1 MVLPPTNEN
10 CIWCGR
16 RLVHRSLKVDCDDG
30 FGPRPRSDEHIIPQI
45 VFGKVITTDLCRC
58 CNSRFGETLDHAL
71 AMDQRFVEAA
81 QRIGISP
88 KDLWARFEGVQHS
101 PDGKPVKTVV
111 KDGVFRPQA
120 ELRSLDALAITS
132 TNGEVSDRDLPHLR
146 ARLITKVRAKP
157 LPLSDERIASE
168 VDALL
173 EQLRDS
179 PGVVHWNPVIGEG
192 FRSSPLD
199 SRVVVARETRP
210 WETDWCLAKIVYELT
225 RTVVSRDFQLY
236 FKEVIA
242 TVRTFLERRECSA
255 DGKKG
260 AGIFA
265 FTELPSAQAARCHTV
280 EGRLNSH
287 AFEWHLTFFG
297 TACWSYRIEVTPIR
311 APAGGQIIRIVNP
324 VGTDDANVAVETSHP
339 NRVS

>member
-1 MVLPPTNEN
+1 MVLPSTNEN

-16 RLVHRSLKVDCDDG
+16 RLVHRSLQVDCEDG
-30 FGPRPRSDEHIIPQI
+30 FGPRPRSDEHIIPQM
-45 VFGKVITTDLCRC
+45 VFGKAITTDLCRC
-58 CNSRFGETLDHAL
+58 CNSRFGETVDHAL

-88 KDLWARFEGVQHS
+88 KDLWTRFEGVQHS
-101 PDGKPVKTVV
+101 PDGKPVKTAV
-111 KDGVFRPQA
+111 KDGDFRPQA

-146 ARLITKVRAKP
+146 ARLIAKVRAKSLG
-157 LPLSDERIASE
+157 LPDERIVAE

-173 EQLRDS
+173 KRLRDS
-179 PGVVHWNPVIGEG
+179 PGEVHYNPVIGEG

-199 SRVVVARETRP
+199 SRVVVTRESRP

-242 TVRTFLERRECSA
+242 TVRTFLERREFNP

-260 AGIFA
+260 VGIFT
-265 FTELPSAQAARCHTV
+265 FTELPSGQAARCHTV
-280 EGRLNSH
+280 EGRFDSH
-287 AFEWHLTFFG
+287 VFEWHLTFFG

-311 APAGGQIIRIVNP
+311 APAGGQIVRILNP
-324 VGTDDANVAVETSHP
+324 LEAGDATVTVESADQ
-339 NRVS
+339 NQVS